1 MKTVYDLYQPSGKL
15 VEEGLSWEDAESIA
29 DVWLFDEGIELEIVE
44 EELDEETPEQ
54 FNEWLR
60 SGVY

>member
-1 MKTVYDLYQPSGKL
+1 MIVYDLYQPSGQL

-44 EELDEETPEQ
+44 E
-54 FNEWLR
+54 NNKR
-60 SGVY
+60 RK